1 MSLAIGGRRTR
12 WRTVVTCRCDSSSHA
27 RPTDTAG
34 AIAISP
40 PVPRCPDVPSLTS
53 LTIHITVHL
62 QVPDLS
68 QTFHITKYFTE
79 FGIDVGLWSELG
91 QTTVDLVDVP
101 FPWGQYGPDGT
112 PYNHNLYDTA
122 QLFMQSWPSS
132 SPALRAAMA
141 QQSRHFLNFSLS
153 MVEGAGNGAFPWSPY
168 TDVSAESAMYFGTG
182 TLKLFGYFDARDCF
196 WSMEDPSE
204 CRVGRSYEQRR
215 VLYDRMAAN
224 VFGKLADNSGAG
236 DDYYDVLEKLGIPL
250 PLPMR
255 SDYDGPTNATLPD
268 GGSRSSADFG
278 IGVAVGVGI
287 TCGSMGLAALILRY
301 TRSRS
306 GSPHQD
312 QSAKA
317 PGSIQLQED

>member
-1 MSLAIGGRRTR
+1 M
-12 WRTVVTCRCDSSSHA
+12 
-27 RPTDTAG
+27 
-34 AIAISP
+34 
-40 PVPRCPDVPSLTS
+40 
-53 LTIHITVHL
+53 
-62 QVPDLS
+62 S

-101 FPWGQYGPDGT
+101 FPWGQYAPDGT

-122 QLFMQSWPSS
+122 QLFMQSWPAS
-132 SPALRAAMA
+132 SPAVRAAMA
-141 QQSRHFLNFSLS
+141 KQSRHFLNFSLS

-204 CRVGRSYEQRR
+204 CLVGRSYEQRR
-215 VLYDRMAAN
+215 VLYDRMAAS
-224 VFGKLADNSGAG
+224 VFGKLADNNGAG
-236 DDYYDVLEKLGIPL
+236 DDYYGVLDKLGIPL

-255 SDYDGPTNATLPD
+255 SDFDGPTNATLPSSSPPPPTPT
-268 GGSRSSADFG
+268 GGWRPSADFD

-287 TCGSMGLAALILRY
+287 TCSSMGLVALILRY
-301 TRSRS
+301 RRSRS
-306 GSPHQD
+306 IRPHQD
-312 QSAKA
+312 QRAKA
-317 PGSIQLQED
+317 PGSIQLQD